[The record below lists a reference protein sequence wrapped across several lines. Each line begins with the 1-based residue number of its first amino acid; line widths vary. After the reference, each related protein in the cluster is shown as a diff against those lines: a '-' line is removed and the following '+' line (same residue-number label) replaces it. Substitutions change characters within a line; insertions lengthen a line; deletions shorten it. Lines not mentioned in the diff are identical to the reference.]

1 LVYPYGAPQQTAVLK
16 STAADF
22 EVEEILGF
30 EPGGEG
36 EHLFL
41 WVEKCGLGTNEL
53 ITRMAKDHDLPPNAF
68 GYSGLKAKHALTR
81 QWLSLHLTRTTG
93 CNPATN
99 RQCQDAGIRQ
109 LFRPSTF
116 WTQTG

>member
-1 LVYPYGAPQQTAVLK
+1 MQQSTIYPYGAPQITAVLK

-41 WVEKCGLGTNEL
+41 WVEKEMSS
-53 ITRMAKDHDLPPNAF
+53 RE
-68 GYSGLKAKHALTR
+68 
-81 QWLSLHLTRTTG
+81 
-93 CNPATN
+93 
-99 RQCQDAGIRQ
+99 
-109 LFRPSTF
+109 LFRYR
-116 WTQTG
+116 